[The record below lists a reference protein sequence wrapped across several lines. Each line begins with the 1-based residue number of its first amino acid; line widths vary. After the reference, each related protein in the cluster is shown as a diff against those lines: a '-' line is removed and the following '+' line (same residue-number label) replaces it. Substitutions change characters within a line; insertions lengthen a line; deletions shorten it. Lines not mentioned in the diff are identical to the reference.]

1 MAFDCPSPENDQ
13 VGFEVS
19 PRFREMLEQ
28 RIARLED
35 DAMSDEAK
43 IPLLDNQ
50 DHIRRQRRLV
60 NTQRAE
66 AARMRRFLE
75 KAKSRTPNPL
85 IAM

>member
-1 MAFDCPSPENDQ
+1 MSFDCPSPDQDQ

-43 IPLLDNQ
+43 IPLLDNK

-60 NTQRAE
+60 TAQRAE
-66 AARMRRFLE
+66 AARMQRFLD
-75 KAKSRTPNPL
+75 KAKARANDPL